1 MAFSLVVPWKILK
14 HLVQQPV
21 VDVHLIVIVLLVV
34 KFVLEASSWLRIFVV
49 FLLFLVA
56 TKVFSIFL
64 QNRILKGDGSCTL
77 MMITMTRR
85 LNLIMT
91 TILTLIK
98 SMHK

>member
-21 VDVHLIVIVLLVV
+21 VDVHLVVIVILV

-49 FLLFLVA
+49 FFLFLVA

-64 QNRILKGDGSCTL
+64 QNRI
-77 MMITMTRR
+77 
-85 LNLIMT
+85 
-91 TILTLIK
+91 
-98 SMHK
+98 